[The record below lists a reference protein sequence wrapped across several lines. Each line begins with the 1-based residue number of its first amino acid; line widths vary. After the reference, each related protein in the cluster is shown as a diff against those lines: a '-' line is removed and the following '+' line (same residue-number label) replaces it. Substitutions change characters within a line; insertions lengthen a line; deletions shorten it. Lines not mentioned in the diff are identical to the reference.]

1 MTNFMDFTAR
11 LDEFLASLGRGRPAA
26 KPGPRNTGGSCQ
38 CWHYFAYG
46 SNMNAGRARRR
57 IPGAPFVGKAVLR
70 NYAVRERLYADIVF
84 SPGATVEG
92 VLFRV
97 RPWHVIRLD
106 IFEGAPRTYLRKMV
120 PVTCDGRR
128 LWCWTYMMTEATRAT
143 REGLAYPPWY
153 RSMCSEGARQHG
165 VRDDFAGGRGI

>member
-1 MTNFMDFTAR
+1 MECYTIDAR
-11 LDEFLASLGRGRPAA
+11 LLQKMFLAGA
-26 KPGPRNTGGSCQ
+26 KNL
-38 CWHYFAYG
+38 A
-46 SNMNAGRARRR
+46 
-57 IPGAPFVGKAVLR
+57 
-70 NYAVRERLYADIVF
+70 IVYMK
-84 SPGATVEG
+84 EG

-97 RPWHVIRLD
+97 RPWHVVRLD
-106 IFEGAPRTYLRKMV
+106 FFEGAPRTYLRKMV

>member
-1 MTNFMDFTAR
+1 MTNFTDFTAR
-11 LDEFLASLGRGRPAA
+11 LDEFLASLRRGRPAA
-26 KPGPRNTGGSCQ
+26 KPDSRKMGGAWQS
-38 CWHYFAYG
+38 WYYIAYG
-46 SNMNAGRARRR
+46 SNMIARRAGLR
-57 IPGAPFVGKAVLR
+57 IPGARIVGKAVLR
-70 NYAVRERLYADIVF
+70 NYAIRERLYADIVF

-128 LWCWTYMMTEATRAT
+128 LWCWTYMMTGAACAK
-143 REGLAYPPWY
+143 REGLKYPPWY
-153 RSMCSEGARQHG
+153 RRMCSEGARQHG
-165 VRDDFAGGRGI
+165 VRDVFAGGLGQ